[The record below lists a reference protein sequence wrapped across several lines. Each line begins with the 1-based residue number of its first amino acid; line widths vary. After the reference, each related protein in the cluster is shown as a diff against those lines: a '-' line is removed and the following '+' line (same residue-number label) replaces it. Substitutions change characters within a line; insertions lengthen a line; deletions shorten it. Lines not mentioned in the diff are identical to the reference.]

1 MSSAVRISGLV
12 LVAVILSLS
21 LAAQQAPEESPPV
34 INETIDVRV
43 VNVETVVTDAQG
55 RRVRGLGREDFRLL
69 VDGREVPVEYF
80 SEMEEGRAAAGREAA
95 VPPGGPGR
103 SYLVFLDDSFSIAA
117 HRNSV
122 LAGIAADL
130 DRLGPEDRMAV
141 LAFDGRKLDLLCPW
155 TADHSALATALAAA
169 RQRSTGGGQLI
180 AQADD
185 MDLDVELAKAVGAS
199 KMTLEMLA
207 ARRNEEASSQAGY
220 TTGALAAA
228 LEGFA
233 APPGRKVLFLITA
246 GWQIVRAPGSYGPII
261 RTANRLGY
269 TMYPVDTVNLDRM
282 PADALEWLA
291 GTTGGKVVKTRLDH
305 SAFAEAL
312 ADSGSYYGLGFTPA
326 WKGNDRGHQIRVE
339 VRRSGVAVRSRQS
352 FTDLSRQGQTAMRAE
367 SLLYFNGQE
376 KDRRLRVEL
385 GKARP
390 AGRSEVEVPVV
401 LGVPVVSLQVMPEGK
416 SYAAEVP
423 LAIALVDERGRHAS
437 LPGAR
442 LRVTFK
448 ELPKAGG
455 YARFKTVI
463 KLRKAQQH
471 IVFAVDDP
479 VAGAVL
485 WGEARVSL

>member
-1 MSSAVRISGLV
+1 MTAFKRISLAGFLICLAV
-12 LVAVILSLS
+12 LPA
-21 LAAQQAPEESPPV
+21 AAQEYTES
-34 INETIDVRV
+34 IDVRV

-55 RRVRGLGREDFRLL
+55 QKVKGLTAADFRLL

-80 SEMEEGRAAAGREAA
+80 SEIEEGKAAAGREGA
-95 VPPGGPGR
+95 VTPGGPGR

-117 HRNSV
+117 HRDSV

-130 DRLGPEDRMAV
+130 ERLGPEDRMAV
-141 LAFDGRKLDLLCPW
+141 LAFDGRKLDVLCPW
-155 TADHSALATALAAA
+155 TADRGALAAALAAA
-169 RQRSTGGGQLI
+169 RQRPTGGGQYL
-180 AQADD
+180 AQIDD
-185 MDLDVELAKAVGAS
+185 MAEDVELAKIAGS
-199 KMTLEMLA
+199 WILLEMLGE
-207 ARRNEEASSQAGY
+207 RRHEEAYSQAGY

-246 GWQIVRAPGSYGPII
+246 GWQIVRAPAYYGPVV

-269 TMYPVDTVNLDRM
+269 TLYPVDTVNLD
-282 PADALEWLA
+282 PKPLGALEWLA
-291 GTTGGKVVKTRLDH
+291 GTTGGKVVKAALDR

-339 VRRSGVAVRSRQS
+339 VRRTGVAVRSRQS

-367 SLLYFNGQE
+367 SLLYFSGQE

-385 GKARP
+385 GAARP

-401 LGVPVVSLQVMPEGK
+401 LGVPVASLRVTPEGK
-416 SYAAEVP
+416 RYAAEVP
-423 LAIALVDERGRHAS
+423 LAVALVDEQGRRAS
-437 LPGAR
+437 LPGLR

-448 ELPKAGG
+448 EPPKAGG
-455 YARFKTVI
+455 YARFRTVI
-463 KLRKAQQH
+463 KLRRTQQH
-471 IVFAVDDP
+471 VVFAVDDP
-479 VAGAVL
+479 VAGATL

>member
-1 MSSAVRISGLV
+1 MISQVSRCGLLIGLAVLP
-12 LVAVILSLS
+12 A
-21 LAAQQAPEESPPV
+21 AAQDYTES
-34 INETIDVRV
+34 IDVRV

-55 RRVRGLGREDFRLL
+55 RQVRGLGREDFRLL

-80 SEMEEGRAAAGREAA
+80 SEIEEGKAAADRAGA
-95 VPPGGPGR
+95 VPSGGAGR

-117 HRNSV
+117 HRDSV

-130 DRLGPEDRMAV
+130 GRLGPEDQMAV
-141 LAFDGRKLDLLCPW
+141 LAFDGRNLATLCPW
-155 TADHSALATALAAA
+155 TADRGALATALAAA
-169 RQRSTGGGQLI
+169 RQRPTGGGQLI
-180 AQADD
+180 AQSYSLTVDEDLTKVAMGPDADFT
-185 MDLDVELAKAVGAS
+185 L
-199 KMTLEMLA
+199 KMMAE
-207 ARRNEEASSQAGY
+207 RRHEEVYSQAGY

-246 GWQIVRAPGSYGPII
+246 GWQIVRAPAFYGPVV

-269 TMYPVDTVNLDRM
+269 TLYPVDTVNLDPR
-282 PADALEWLA
+282 PLGALEWLA
-291 GTTGGKVVKTRLDH
+291 GTTGGKVVKTGFDR

-352 FTDLSRQGQTAMRAE
+352 FTDVSRQGQTEMRAE
-367 SLLYFNGQE
+367 SLLYFSGQE

-390 AGRSEVEVPVV
+390 AGRSEVEVPVI
-401 LGVPVVSLQVMPEGK
+401 LGVPVASLRVVPEGR

-423 LAIALVDERGRHAS
+423 LVIALVDERGRHAS
-437 LPGAR
+437 LPGLR

-448 ELPKAGG
+448 EPPRAGG
-455 YARFKTVI
+455 FARFKTVI
-463 KLRKAQQH
+463 KLRKAEQH
-471 IVFAVDDP
+471 VVFAVDDP
-479 VAGAVL
+479 VGGATL